1 MAITWCQNTTLLR
14 PIFVHFVLLWN
25 QVAIIWHQD
34 NKRVSYEFLEQ
45 GWSLDDDSLDLSRNA
60 LRKRL
65 LELLESDHLLPYKA
79 IMPEFYNEHALVRT
93 DWSSNSKSEF
103 IKFRVRICQ
112 IQSQI
117 SSNSR
122 LEFVRFSQISSNSK
136 WKLFKFKVR
145 TKYERLCPSCKG
157 CFHLIFSVLPQ
168 KTDFAALIVCLIYH
182 QTGTTSASKKG
193 NLKTKQNIHHLR

>member
-1 MAITWCQNTTLLR
+1 MAITWHQNTTLLR
-14 PIFVHFVLLWN
+14 SIFVHFVLLWN

-103 IKFRVRICQ
+103 IKFKVRICQ
-112 IQSQI
+112 IQSRI

-122 LEFVRFSQISSNSK
+122 LEFVRFRVRFI
-136 WKLFKFKVR
+136 FKVR
-145 TKYERLCPSCKG
+145 TKYERLCLSCKG

-193 NLKTKQNIHHLR
+193 KEI